1 MIAPTR
7 DAKKWINNHAK
18 KATGRVLL
26 FSLILGL
33 TGFLYTTKLDAE
45 IYKWVDE
52 NDVKTYTNKSP
63 ANDKKAKIL
72 FDEYP
77 HDEVA
82 HLIRLKT
89 DREIIDSLIVETKK
103 EEQLVRLDEQKKLKE
118 EQARLEAQER
128 LEKERENQPPVSASL
143 CFSPSYSIQ
152 QGRTIYE
159 KIVPTYIGESEY
171 LDLEKLFQGLEGEW
185 SGDGWVLF
193 CTQTDGQ
200 VYEELD
206 NYSINSIGKIH
217 RGTGEFSI
225 ESALHNRDR
234 WTKEDKILRLYL
246 SEKILAEKA
255 NLAVPDIE
263 LISVSSDELVYVNK
277 RKNRRVSGPRRFLER
292 VNTIKKTSET
302 SFLLERIVY
311 LGGML
316 RSISSWHLERR

>member
-1 MIAPTR
+1 M
-7 DAKKWINNHAK
+7 
-18 KATGRVLL
+18 V
-26 FSLILGL
+26 
-33 TGFLYTTKLDAE
+33 E
-45 IYKWVDE
+45 IKQ
-52 NDVKTYTNKSP
+52 
-63 ANDKKAKIL
+63 
-72 FDEYP
+72 
-77 HDEVA
+77 
-82 HLIRLKT
+82 
-89 DREIIDSLIVETKK
+89 
-103 EEQLVRLDEQKKLKE
+103 EEQLARIEKQKRLKE
-118 EQARLEAQER
+118 EQVRLDAQAR
-128 LEKERENQPPVSASL
+128 LEKERENRPPISPST

-159 KIVPTYIGESEY
+159 RIIPSYIGESEY
-171 LDLEKLFQGLEGEW
+171 IDLQKLFQGLEGEW

-193 CTQTDGQ
+193 CTQTDGI
-200 VYEELD
+200 VNEELD
-206 NYSINSIGKIH
+206 NYSINSIGRVH
-217 RGTGEFSI
+217 RGTGEFVI

-234 WTKEDKILRLYL
+234 WTKEDNILRLYL
-246 SEKILAEKA
+246 SEKILAENA